1 MCANHSS
8 LITLFA
14 DSSQGAR
21 NLPGGC
27 LQACEAR
34 IAGFWKEKCEYI
46 LYGDGDPTFAP
57 ATVAPVM
64 ISRTRVRVRVM
75 IGFLDRGRVRIKISF
90 RVRVGVTFNVCINFI
105 TGANV
110 VHSYDDDN
118 NNNDNNN
125 INNDSKKSV
134 SICNNNDDV
143 GDSDNNSD
151 YDDDDDN
158 NTLSVKRNL
167 SLLQSV
173 IH

>member
-1 MCANHSS
+1 MPEIS
-8 LITLFA
+8 LEDVFKLVK
-14 DSSQGAR
+14 QE
-21 NLPGGC
+21 
-27 LQACEAR
+27 LQVS
-34 IAGFWKEKCEYI
+34 GKKSVSTYI
-46 LYGDGDPTFAP
+46 YGDGDPTFAP

-64 ISRTRVRVRVM
+64 ISRTRVRVRVV

-90 RVRVGVTFNVCINFI
+90 KVRVWVTFNVCINFI
-105 TGANV
+105 TGAIVAGANV
-110 VHSYDDDN
+110 VHSYDD
-118 NNNDNNN
+118 DNNN

-134 SICNNNDDV
+134 SICNNNDDDDDV

-151 YDDDDDN
+151 YDDDDDDN